1 MNKHLFIK
9 NNSSYKCKYCL
20 CDRYH
25 MIEHNGIKW
34 MITSDREEITCLS
47 DNEKLIKDIIE

>member
-1 MNKHLFIK
+1 
-9 NNSSYKCKYCL
+9 
-20 CDRYH
+20 